1 MKGRPITSIET
12 RLYRNVI
19 KNSKTDCWEWQGAV
33 NNIGYGFIRDNDL
46 QGMRTTHRVSYEAT
60 HGTIPKGMCVLHTCD
75 NTICVNP
82 DHLWAGTR
90 KENARDMFQ
99 KNRHNHFGCRSL
111 VKCDHCDMEAQKGL
125 IVRWHN
131 DNCKHKPKK

>member
-12 RLYRNVI
+12 RLYRNTITVP
-19 KNSKTDCWEWQGAV
+19 KTGCMEWQGAI

-46 QGMRTTHRVSYEAT
+46 QGMRTTHRVSYEIT
-60 HGTIPKGMCVLHTCD
+60 HGEIPKGMCVLHTCD
-75 NTICVNP
+75 NTLCVNP

-90 KENARDMFQ
+90 KENSKDMFD

-131 DNCKHKPKK
+131 DNCKYKPKK